1 MTESIKRAN
10 FKQLDYEL
18 LISLIEEHKDVI
30 TERKYDSISLAKKSK
45 VWDEISK
52 QFNERNPLEPK
63 TIQQLKK
70 CWENLQNKSKRAA
83 VDEKISRRKTG
94 GGIIDIEATDLESK
108 VNAIMGDELKPLQN
122 PYGSDSKYHENNVIT
137 IDETEPPL
145 KTTKLS
151 SNVKNETTNIESQK
165 CGQIRDEAQKLM
177 VEKLRIEIRILEK
190 KEIIMDS
197 KVELINQMKSYYAK
211 KLEVLNN
218 NISSAIITF
227 ENNSVV

>member
-30 TERKYDSISLAKKSK
+30 TERKYDSVSLSKKSK

-63 TIQQLKK
+63 TVQQLKK
-70 CWENLQNKSKRAA
+70 CWENLQNKSKRAV

-94 GGIIDIEATDLESK
+94 GGIIDIEATDLECK

-122 PYGSDSKYHENNVIT
+122 PYGSDGKYHGNDVIT
-137 IDETEPPL
+137 IDETEPHL
-145 KTTKLS
+145 KITKLS
-151 SNVKNETTNIESQK
+151 SNVKKETSFESQK

-197 KVELINQMKSYYAK
+197 KVELVNQMKSYYAK